1 LITVPTGVGRCRT
14 GPRSKRNCNGF
25 TKRAERSRSASASA
39 RARGRYGEGDEAEE
53 GREDEG
59 AAAIELDRL
68 MTRIRAVEGKLARA
82 RRGVKP
88 RFG

>member
-1 LITVPTGVGRCRT
+1 MPD
-14 GPRSKRNCNGF
+14 
-25 TKRAERSRSASASA
+25 RAALEEEQRLHETRGALEERIRFAQ
-39 RARGRYGEGDEAEE
+39 ARGRYGEGDEAEE